1 MYDLHL
7 VLITYNCGNHLKCAE
22 VHLIIQNH
30 NICLRWKLINQYFAQ
45 FGFKAIFV
53 LIIFH
58 ALSKLYIAL
67 CLSLKTA
74 VTLSVFVYC
83 KVSLALMIII
93 VRLLVATLHV
103 GMTGKQDGGYTQLA

>member
-1 MYDLHL
+1 MEISNLYTCTVDQQ
-7 VLITYNCGNHLKCAE
+7 LI
-22 VHLIIQNH
+22 
-30 NICLRWKLINQYFAQ
+30 
-45 FGFKAIFV
+45 IFV

-93 VRLLVATLHV
+93 IIITIMTCDCISPHGKLQCFNGPVYRLASCAKVKNTYAS
-103 GMTGKQDGGYTQLA
+103 QANAN